1 MKLIDKK
8 FYKDIMNKFHER
20 FKFNQGNWF
29 KKKYEKIFNLKNKT
43 AKIYMIDDN
52 NQFVFEAEF
61 QKNIN
66 DILSVVINEDI
77 YAIDPFHDFWG
88 FNPHELTNLDW
99 TNHGD
104 TYGDIVSDGFPCF
117 YPNGED
123 FFFVTKDMS
132 KGILCL
138 PGFGETYPLM
148 IVIGQKLID
157 LFEKEKQNLYLL
169 NFDRELMDNYKKE

>member
-1 MKLIDKK
+1 MKLIDK
-8 FYKDIMNKFHER
+8 NKYDEIWASFQNV
-20 FKFNQGNWF
+20 FKFNQKAWF
-29 KKKYEKIFNLKNKT
+29 KKQYDKCFDLKNKRI
-43 AKIYMIDDN
+43 KFYIIDDKN
-52 NQFVFEAEF
+52 RCVFQEGF

-66 DILSVVINEDI
+66 NILSIVINEDI
-77 YAIDPFHDFWG
+77 YAIDPFHDFWE
-88 FNPHELTNLDW
+88 FNPHELTGLDW
-99 TNHGD
+99 SNHGD
-104 TYGDIVSDGFPCF
+104 SYGDIVSDGFPCY

-157 LFEKEKQNLYLL
+157 IFEKEKQNLYLL